1 MYVKT
6 LDDFKYYPPD
16 SFNTHMLTV

>member
-6 LDDFKYYPPD
+6 LDDFKYYSPD
-16 SFNTHMLTV
+16 SFNTHMLNV